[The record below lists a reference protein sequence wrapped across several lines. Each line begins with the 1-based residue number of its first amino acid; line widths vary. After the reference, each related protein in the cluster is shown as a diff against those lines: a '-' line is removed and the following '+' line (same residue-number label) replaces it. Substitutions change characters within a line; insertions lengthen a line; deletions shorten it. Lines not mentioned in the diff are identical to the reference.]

1 MPAADTPPD
10 RPRRV
15 RDPELHRRAILDA
28 AARAF
33 AERGYSRATLR
44 DIARRAGVTH
54 GLVLRHF
61 GSKENLFLTAVPGTR
76 SIDELAEDSPE
87 PLPARIAREYV
98 RRLEAPES
106 TDTFVALVRSTAAD
120 ERAAGELYVAMQERT
135 KATYRQLLGEH
146 ALEHRVPFL
155 AALLVGVTFSRYVL
169 RAGALADMSAERLIV
184 DLTASI
190 HALLYGDSEVGQST
204 GAASTA
210 DGSTSARAGE
220 STEGG

>member
-1 MPAADTPPD
+1 MPTADTPSD

-61 GSKENLFLTAVPGTR
+61 GSKENLFLAAVPGTR
-76 SIDELAEDSPE
+76 SVDELAEDSPE

-98 RRLEAPES
+98 RRLEAPEG
-106 TDTFVALVRSTAAD
+106 TDTFVALVRSAAQD

-135 KATYRQLLGEH
+135 KATYRRLLGEH
-146 ALEHRVPFL
+146 ALEHRLPFL
-155 AALLVGVTFSRYVL
+155 AALFVGVTFSRYVI
-169 RAGALADMSAERLIV
+169 RAGDLAEMSVERLTV

-190 HALLYGDSEVGQST
+190 HALLYEGSEAGRPTAAAHKEVGP
-204 GAASTA
+204 
-210 DGSTSARAGE
+210 DWL
-220 STEGG
+220 

>member
-1 MPAADTPPD
+1 MTAADTSPD

-33 AERGYSRATLR
+33 AERGYNRATVR

-76 SIDELAEDSPE
+76 SVDRFTEDSPE
-87 PLPARIAREYV
+87 LLAARIAREYV
-98 RRLEAPES
+98 HRLEEPEG
-106 TDTFVALVRSTAAD
+106 TDTFVALVRSAAND
-120 ERAAGELYVAMQERT
+120 EQAAGQLYMAMQER
-135 KATYRQLLGEH
+135 ANVIYRQLLSEY

-169 RAGALADMSAERLIV
+169 RVGALADMSAERLTV
-184 DLTASI
+184 DLTASV
-190 HALLYGDSEVGQST
+190 HALLYGDPEAGGPTEAASPADGDAST
-204 GAASTA
+204 GAGTPA
-210 DGSTSARAGE
+210 DTG
-220 STEGG
+220 

>member
-1 MPAADTPPD
+1 MPTADTPSD

-61 GSKENLFLTAVPGTR
+61 GSKENLFLAAVPGTR
-76 SIDELAEDSPE
+76 SVDELTEDSPE
-87 PLPARIAREYV
+87 PLSARIAREFV
-98 RRLEAPES
+98 RRLEEPDG
-106 TDTFVALVRSTAAD
+106 TDTFVALVRSAGQD

-135 KATYRQLLGEH
+135 KATYRRLLGEH

-155 AALLVGVTFSRYVL
+155 AALLVGVTFSRYVV
-169 RAGALADMSAERLIV
+169 RAGDLAEMSAERLTV

-190 HALLYGDSEVGQST
+190 QALLHEGGEVH
-204 GAASTA
+204 A
-210 DGSTSARAGE
+210 DGSARHPAG
-220 STEGG
+220 